1 MDFLLIFYSLFLAL
15 FFLSPFLYAKIVKK
29 NYIPSDE
36 NFQNIDPLWIKR
48 NLLLENLKDLKYE
61 YQTGK
66 STSSEF
72 DEITS
77 SIILELKQLDE
88 KLKNRNVSN
97 PKLLI
102 EQLPDA
108 KLLCNACTVE
118 IPLKNA
124 NFCPHC
130 GKQLSE
136 TRIA

>member
-1 MDFLLIFYSLFLAL
+1 MDFLLIFYSLILAL
-15 FFLSPFLYAKIVKK
+15 FFLSPFFYAKIVKK
-29 NYIPSDE
+29 NHIPSKED
-36 NFQNIDPLWIKR
+36 FQNIDPLWIKR

-61 YQTGK
+61 HQTGK
-66 STSSEF
+66 SSILEF
-72 DEITS
+72 DEIAS
-77 SIILELKQLDE
+77 PIISELKQIDE
-88 KLKNRNVSN
+88 VLGNGNISN

-118 IPLKNA
+118 IPLKHA

-136 TRIA
+136 TRLT